1 MAASKKA
8 RKLAP
13 MLAAANSAPEKAE
26 LRLFHDG
33 GGRHENFS
41 FTRAYWTS
49 EGQRESILDRINK
62 KLDVIRSGTGDV
74 LARAARV
81 DLLLQP
87 DAPQEYM
94 DIEHLVRRYEE
105 TLPPHEL
112 NAFAQVTIRFP
123 NAPNL
128 HQPWEMVRDWAKRHY
143 ANRVPVI
150 LVLHAP
156 HLSGSPNPGHVHCIA
171 LCRSLTIMGW
181 SHMERAIASDV
192 GQRDAYESWIA
203 FQKERSTEQS

>member
-1 MAASKKA
+1 MTAAQKT
-8 RKLAP
+8 RKVTP
-13 MLAAANSAPEKAE
+13 KSAAADSAPEKSE

-41 FTRAYWTS
+41 FTRAYWAS
-49 EGQRESILDRINK
+49 EGDRESISERINK
-62 KLDVIRSGTGDV
+62 KINVIRSDAGEV
-74 LARAARV
+74 LAKAAKV

-94 DIEHLVRRYEE
+94 DIDHLVRRYEE

-112 NAFAQVTIRFP
+112 NAFAQVTVRFP

-128 HQPWEMVRDWAKRHY
+128 HQPWEMVREWAKLHY
-143 ANRVPVI
+143 ATRVPVI
-150 LVLHAP
+150 LILHAP
-156 HLSGSPNPGHVHCIA
+156 HLSGSSNPGHVHCIA

-181 SHMERAIASDV
+181 SQIERAIASDA
-192 GQRDAYESWIA
+192 GQREAYESWTA
-203 FQKERSTEQS
+203 FQQNSLRPRS